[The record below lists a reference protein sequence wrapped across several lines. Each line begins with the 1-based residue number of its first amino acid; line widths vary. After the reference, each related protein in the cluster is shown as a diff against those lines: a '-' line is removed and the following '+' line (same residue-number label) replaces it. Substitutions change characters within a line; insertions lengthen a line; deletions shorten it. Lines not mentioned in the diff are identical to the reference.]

1 MYRFSQLNRT
11 EQSIR
16 SKQNI
21 AVETSAATN
30 RNSNSNT
37 NMNSTETVAKS
48 TVASVSTTE
57 MPNQATVSTVSSV
70 STVASAASFTESDS
84 ANSTLRLTPTGCS
97 CSNTIL
103 TRSTRLRHAVAV
115 APYEASFEQKQRA
128 PSNSHTTRN
137 AFHSPGENAGN
148 ENSADK
154 HSASTTTDTVIEN
167 NQVRRRTRSNRPTPL
182 AIPHAANSGTI
193 QISIDESRRSLQI
206 PDQNKPRNHS
216 RLSAVGEDQLKSID
230 PHLGSADANSAA
242 SHLSKLHQQS
252 HSTEQTGLQ
261 STSSTDHTATLAAAP
276 ANGTVCTDSPAAAA
290 NVSASADCGDSRKQ
304 STGSA
309 SETFSNGVAGAA
321 AAAEEL
327 PETPVKELSV
337 RQLAELLRV
346 CGLERVASLCEV
358 HKIDGGFFTELGE
371 RDFLAEPFSLQLNS
385 FEFKRIQRLQ
395 RGFFPKLD

>member
-230 PHLGSADANSAA
+230 PHLGSAEANSAA
-242 SHLSKLHQQS
+242 SHLSKLLQPS
-252 HSTEQTGLQ
+252 HSTEHTGLQ
-261 STSSTDHTATLAAAP
+261 STCSTDLTATTGAAA
-276 ANGTVCTDSPAAAA
+276 ANGTVCTDS
-290 NVSASADCGDSRKQ
+290 ADSRDSRKQ